1 MSLRIGAVVAL
12 AGQAAAFPWVAR
24 SVGMDAE
31 EMTARDAVL
40 SARQAPGST
49 VCPNNPDHRGAVPFN
64 IKYPYCGAQNGAPG
78 FQACVFNQVPAPG
91 DTAHAYQ
98 APGPLDIRGPC
109 PGLNTAANHG
119 FLSRD
124 GITTFSELTDAQQNV
139 YGVGYDLA
147 VLLAVLGVGL
157 DGDPITRK
165 LSLGC
170 DATSRT
176 ATPGFGPEPGLNTH
190 NKFEGDTSLTR
201 NDFYT
206 ANGDNFR
213 FNRTLY
219 NMMSRTTGGLHN
231 RENIARYRFQR
242 YQQSLNEN
250 GNFYFGPKS
259 LLLFGASSFLYEL
272 FPNRGNLGTPDQAT
286 MDSFFLQEKLPEKWF
301 SRVTPYTIPDVAR
314 EIGAQYFLNPVAFGG
329 NTGKPN
335 SFVGIG
341 SNGPFFSNGTLP
353 GSPQGVSCLLY
364 QLATENIPSALGG
377 GGEADLPPARLN
389 WMRDTLN
396 PVFTNATF
404 SPAAAFGCPIVTG
417 TAS

>member
-1 MSLRIGAVVAL
+1 MSFGLVAVAAL

-24 SVGMDAE
+24 HVGMDPN
-31 EMTARDAVL
+31 EMSARDALVT
-40 SARQAPGST
+40 RQAPGSN
-49 VCPNNPDHRGAVPFN
+49 VCPNNPNHKGAVPFN
-64 IKYPYCGAQNGAPG
+64 IKFPYCGAQNGAPG
-78 FQACVFNQVPAPG
+78 FQTCILNQVPAKG
-91 DTAHAYQ
+91 DTAHAWQ

-124 GITTFSELTDAQQNV
+124 GITTFAELTDAQQNV

-157 DGDPITRK
+157 DGDPVTRK

-176 ATPGFGPEPGLNTH
+176 AAPGLGPEPGLNGH

-219 NMMSRTTGGLHN
+219 DMMSRTTGGLHN
-231 RENIARYRFQR
+231 RENVALYRFQR

-272 FPNRGNLGTPDQAT
+272 FPNRGDAGVPDQAT
-286 MDSFFLQEKLPEKWF
+286 MDSFFLREKLPDNWF
-301 SRVTPYTIPDVAR
+301 SRVTPYTIPDVAA
-314 EIGAQYFLNPVAFGG
+314 EIAAQYFLHPVAFGG

-335 SFVGIG
+335 TFVGIG
-341 SNGPFFSNGTLP
+341 SQGPYISNSTIP
-353 GSPQGVSCLLY
+353 GSPQGVACLLY
-364 QLATENIPSALGG
+364 QVATENIPSAIGG
-377 GGEADLPPARLN
+377 YGEPTTPAANLN
-389 WMRDTLN
+389 WMRQMLN
-396 PVFTNATF
+396 PVFTN
-404 SPAAAFGCPIVTG
+404 SSLSGAAAFGCPVVTG